1 MFQMILPRIFF
12 LASLEKL
19 VNTVLGMASDA
30 DHLLNPLSGKV
41 VKIHIDP
48 PGFDVVMS
56 FSEQGVQILENYQR
70 EADVELRGS
79 PVAFGLMSFNGK
91 PTRALFS
98 GKVSMQGDS
107 QVGHHFQQLFES
119 LNIDWQQQ
127 LSRIIGTHATQR
139 IADFVWQGKQWFAE
153 TSDAM
158 QEDVSE
164 YLQEESKVLPA
175 QAEADMLFDDVD
187 QLRADFDRLEAR
199 VKRIQSRL
207 FRSLDSTNK
216 CNSFF

>member
-1 MFQMILPRIFF
+1 MILPRIFF
-12 LASLEKL
+12 LTSLEKL
-19 VNTVLGMASDA
+19 INTVLGMASYT
-30 DHLLNPLSGKV
+30 DHLLAPLSGKV

-48 PGFDVVMS
+48 PGFDIVMS
-56 FSEQGVQILENYQR
+56 FSEQGIQILENYPA

-79 PVAFGLMSFNGK
+79 PVAFGLMSFNGR

-127 LSRIIGTHATQR
+127 LSRVIGIQAAQR
-139 IADFVWQGKQWFAE
+139 IVDFVGQSKQWFAE
-153 TSDAM
+153 TGDAM

-164 YLQEESKVLPA
+164 YLQEESKLLPA
-175 QAEADMLFDDVD
+175 QAEADMMFDDVD
-187 QLRADFDRLEAR
+187 QLRADTDRLEAR
-199 VKRIQSRL
+199 VNRLHSRL
-207 FRSLDSTNK
+207 
-216 CNSFF
+216 

>member
-1 MFQMILPRIFF
+1 MFQTILPRIFF
-12 LASLEKL
+12 LTSLEKL
-19 VNTVLGMASDA
+19 VNTVLGMANDT
-30 DHLLNPLSGKV
+30 DHLLAPLSGKV

-48 PGFDVVMS
+48 PDFDIVMG
-56 FSEQGVQILENYQR
+56 FSEQGIQIQENYTAD
-70 EADVELRGS
+70 ADVELRGS
-79 PVAFGLMSFNGK
+79 PVAFGMMSFNGR

-119 LNIDWQQQ
+119 LNINWQQQ
-127 LSRIIGTHATQR
+127 LSRFIGTQATQR
-139 IADFVWQGKQWFAE
+139 VADFIGQGKQWFSE
-153 TSDAM
+153 TGNAM

-164 YLQEESKVLPA
+164 YMQEESKLLPA

-199 VKRIQSRL
+199 VKRLQSQIV
-207 FRSLDSTNK
+207 
-216 CNSFF
+216 

>member
-1 MFQMILPRIFF
+1 MILPRIFF
-12 LASLEKL
+12 LSVLEKL
-19 VNTVLGMASDA
+19 VNTVLGMASDT
-30 DHLLNPLSGKV
+30 DHLLAPLSGKI

-48 PGFDVVMS
+48 PGFDIVMC
-56 FSEQGVQILENYQR
+56 FSGQGIQILENHPA

-79 PVAFGLMSFNGK
+79 PAAFGLMSFSGR

-98 GKVSMQGDS
+98 GAVSMTGDS
-107 QVGHHFQQLFES
+107 QIGHHFQQLFES

-127 LSRIIGTHATQR
+127 LSRIIGTHAARR
-139 IADFVWQGKQWFAE
+139 IADFFGQGKQWFSE
-153 TSDAM
+153 TGDAM

-175 QAEADMLFDDVD
+175 QAEAEMLFDDVD
-187 QLRADFDRLEAR
+187 LLRADADRLEAR

-207 FRSLDSTNK
+207 LQSESA
-216 CNSFF
+216 

>member
-1 MFQMILPRIFF
+1 MILPRIFF
-12 LASLEKL
+12 LSALEKL
-19 VNTVLGMASDA
+19 VNTVIGMANDA
-30 DHLLNPLSGKV
+30 DHLLAPLSGKV

-48 PGFDVVMS
+48 PGLEIVMC
-56 FSEQGVQILENYQR
+56 FSEQGIQMLENYPA
-70 EADVELRGS
+70 EVDVELRGS
-79 PVAFGLMSFNGK
+79 PVAFGLMSFSGK

-98 GKVSMQGDS
+98 GEVSMHGDS

-127 LSRIIGTHATQR
+127 LSRILGTHTAQR
-139 IADFVWQGKQWFAE
+139 VADFFGQGKQWFGE
-153 TSDAM
+153 TGDAM

-164 YLQEESKVLPA
+164 YLQEESKLLPA

-207 FRSLDSTNK
+207 LPSESA
-216 CNSFF
+216 